1 MELGDLDIVKGSF
14 VGSQESLEL
23 RDFPAVVRMKNHRLC
38 TKSDP
43 DLWERWLLLLGG
55 KAQDGPACSHARGC
69 MIVLLPVRFLPKGP
83 KALQLP
89 SLEHV
94 QQEGGHGA
102 SRAP

>member
-1 MELGDLDIVKGSF
+1 
-14 VGSQESLEL
+14 
-23 RDFPAVVRMKNHRLC
+23 
-38 TKSDP
+38 
-43 DLWERWLLLLGG
+43 
-55 KAQDGPACSHARGC
+55 
-69 MIVLLPVRFLPKGP
+69 LPVRFLSKGL